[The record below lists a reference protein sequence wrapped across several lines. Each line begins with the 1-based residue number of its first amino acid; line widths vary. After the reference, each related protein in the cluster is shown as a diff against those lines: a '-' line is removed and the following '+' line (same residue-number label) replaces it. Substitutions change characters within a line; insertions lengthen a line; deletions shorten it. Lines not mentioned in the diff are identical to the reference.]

1 VTAHRLSPF
10 FANRLTGPDQPE
22 ADELIRE
29 YLTYACGGL
38 EPEGLDP
45 ALAAPD
51 MLWGEGSRALVRF
64 TKHLF
69 NYYFRYDLYGP
80 NRRRDFLVL
89 SSGSMH
95 EPTFGLVPS
104 MKRCLEIALERDWY
118 GYSDSRGRVNA
129 RASIARL
136 ENQRLGVESYSED
149 SVAITLGGTFAVSC
163 LVDYLTKTLPA
174 GAAVCAIPNY
184 PPLVESV
191 AQRMPLRLVDTHV
204 GDDGCTS
211 INSITEAITDNTR
224 IVLLQSVTNPT
235 GLPISEAGLE
245 CLISSLGP
253 LTYLILDEAH
263 ECLGELRLLSKLR
276 THPRVIRV
284 ASLSKQLSVPGMKV
298 GWILAAREFVDDFYE
313 YASTIYGGPASFF
326 YSLVDV
332 YATFEYVKQSG
343 TDAARSEALSGIAV
357 RYNLSPTAAQKWYVE
372 YSSERDARDANFL
385 AQRTYAVDTLRAA
398 GYAVTNPRYSVNC
411 TVAIDGRSS
420 YGFFRKALDQFG
432 VSVYPNILTFDLADS
447 SVRVTLGR
455 DFGELKLALDRLGQ
469 IPSAASGWAD
479 AR

>member
-1 VTAHRLSPF
+1 
-10 FANRLTGPDQPE
+10 
-22 ADELIRE
+22 
-29 YLTYACGGL
+29 
-38 EPEGLDP
+38 
-45 ALAAPD
+45 
-51 MLWGEGSRALVRF
+51 
-64 TKHLF
+64 
-69 NYYFRYDLYGP
+69 
-80 NRRRDFLVL
+80 
-89 SSGSMH
+89 
-95 EPTFGLVPS
+95 
-104 MKRCLEIALERDWY
+104 
-118 GYSDSRGRVNA
+118 
-129 RASIARL
+129 
-136 ENQRLGVESYSED
+136 
-149 SVAITLGGTFAVSC
+149 
-163 LVDYLTKTLPA
+163 
-174 GAAVCAIPNY
+174 
-184 PPLVESV
+184 
-191 AQRMPLRLVDTHV
+191 
-204 GDDGCTS
+204 
-211 INSITEAITDNTR
+211 
-224 IVLLQSVTNPT
+224 
-235 GLPISEAGLE
+235 
-245 CLISSLGP
+245 
-253 LTYLILDEAH
+253 
-263 ECLGELRLLSKLR
+263 
-276 THPRVIRV
+276 
-284 ASLSKQLSVPGMKV
+284 